1 MSPNLEADV
10 AVDNEEELNESK
22 IFQEEIKA
30 LLTEVSNIF
39 QYVQFSFLSFE
50 FFFDPY
56 AGTDLPR
63 CSCRNYKRPT
73 IPKSPLK
80 NYFICIFVG

>member
-39 QYVQFSFLSFE
+39 KYVQFSFLSFE
-50 FFFDPY
+50 YFFQS
-56 AGTDLPR
+56 L
-63 CSCRNYKRPT
+63 CRYRFTTSLMSQLQEAQNP
-73 IPKSPLK
+73 
-80 NYFICIFVG
+80 